1 MRSKPGSF
9 LGGAAA
15 GGMVARFRLR
25 HAPIK
30 VVGGQLSLQPM
41 KAECTHG

>member
-1 MRSKPGSF
+1 M
-9 LGGAAA
+9 
-15 GGMVARFRLR
+15 ARFRLR
-25 HAPIK
+25 HAPKK